1 MNVDPHELV
10 DVASAL
16 AALVRA
22 THGALPAAWVQ
33 PAGAD
38 PITAE
43 YVPQLNAQKAALAN
57 QVIGAL
63 NQVHPMAHH
72 IGSSAADY
80 TTTDNLSGRTL
91 GGGGDPVTNPVS
103 MMEPLAAQQ
112 VPISSFPVPSGS
124 VDPLTLARQLHSGPG
139 PGPAAEFANELR
151 TYVAG
156 SHRAAVDGL
165 GIASDT
171 LQNWTPVGTAVA
183 TQLTGHRY
191 QLDELGAG
199 LSDLADGIDGYSN
212 AFRSAKTRHPT
223 PQELIAAR
231 RHLLAAMRSKNAAA
245 IEAAL
250 VKFNELNARSAE
262 TFSQYVAEVNS
273 RTTTPGPGK
282 GGTTGSG
289 SGNGTTTGSGS
300 GGSTTGGSTTGGTT
314 SGSGTSNSGT
324 DLMSQML
331 PSLISAMT
339 SGANSL
345 SGTNDKSTDAIP
357 DVTDPYQDGGYP
369 SIPSTVSGGAP
380 GDSGVPGAP
389 AADISG
395 AGPAGVD
402 VGQMPMVTGSATL
415 SPSTS
420 LSRASSMVPL
430 ESAGAGAAS
439 ARGVAGGSP
448 MMPYMP
454 MSPGMGGAGG
464 GGGGERN
471 RVVAWH
477 PDRLMYV
484 DNTPYTEAVIGEKP
498 TIAPTVTPP
507 TPAIPIPNS
516 SGGSS

>member
-1 MNVDPHELV
+1 MAMNVDPHELV
-10 DVASAL
+10 GVASVL

-22 THGALPAAWVQ
+22 THGALPVAWVP

-38 PITAE
+38 PVTAE
-43 YVPQLNAQKAALAN
+43 YVPRLNAQKAALAN

-72 IGSSAADY
+72 IGAAAADY
-80 TTTDNLSGRTL
+80 TTTDDLSGRTL
-91 GGGGDPVTNPVS
+91 GGGGGDPVTNPVS
-103 MMEPLAAQQ
+103 MMEPIAAQQ
-112 VPISSFPVPSGS
+112 VPISSFPVSSGS
-124 VDPLTLARQLHSGPG
+124 VDPLTLARQLHGGPG
-139 PGPAAEFANELR
+139 PGPATEFANELR
-151 TYVAG
+151 TYLAG

-165 GIASDT
+165 GAASDA

-183 TQLTGHRY
+183 TQLTGHRN
-191 QLDELGAG
+191 QLDELGTG
-199 LSDLADGIDGYSN
+199 LSDLVDGIDGYSN
-212 AFRSAKTRHPT
+212 AFRSAKSRHPT
-223 PQELIAAR
+223 PQELITAR
-231 RHLLAAMRSKNAAA
+231 QQLLAAMRSKNAAA
-245 IEAAL
+245 IAAAL
-250 VKFNELNARSAE
+250 ATFNELNARSAE

-273 RTTTPGPGK
+273 RTTTPGSGK
-282 GGTTGSG
+282 GGTTGAG
-289 SGNGTTTGSGS
+289 SGTTTGAGS

-314 SGSGTSNSGT
+314 SGSKASSGT

-339 SGANSL
+339 SGANGL
-345 SGTNDKSTDAIP
+345 SGANNKSTDEIP
-357 DVTDPYQDGGYP
+357 DDVTDPYQDSGYP
-369 SIPSTVSGGAP
+369 GIPSVVGGGAP
-380 GDSGVPGAP
+380 GDSGAP
-389 AADISG
+389 VEDISG

-402 VGQMPMVTGSATL
+402 VGQMPMVTASATL
-415 SPSTS
+415 NPSTS
-420 LSRASSMVPL
+420 LSRPSAMVPL
-430 ESAGAGAAS
+430 ESAGAGAA
-439 ARGVAGGSP
+439 GVRTTAGGSP

-507 TPAIPIPNS
+507 TPAPATPIPNS